1 MHRAIS
7 ASISNLDLQIAYGRV
22 APVQSSLRL
31 SALLLICSV
40 LLTGCLGTQAS
51 TPAVESSA
59 SVQDVPA
66 ANENAVGPCDDLA
79 ISIADLPQ
87 AQALFAG
94 QRDDMESEAHAWQ
107 ADAQLVSVDIGCD
120 FSQAAE
126 CVVSGDASGATQTSQ
141 DELETCV
148 ASGED
153 AMRLTAVF
161 YSPETDTSWSY
172 PERDEIIDFAEKS
185 LDPGEIDFAVLR
197 DQLNRA
203 GFTDEML
210 LPAGVS
216 ATAGEDTALVYSL
229 MAYPPGDDAAVKDL
243 LIIGADGTVTEQPAA
258 S

>member
-1 MHRAIS
+1 MPS
-7 ASISNLDLQIAYGRV
+7 DESPASGQN
-22 APVQSSLRL
+22 
-31 SALLLICSV
+31 
-40 LLTGCLGTQAS
+40 
-51 TPAVESSA
+51 
-59 SVQDVPA
+59 VPA
-66 ANENAVGPCDDLA
+66 SSENAAGPCDDLA
-79 ISIADLPQ
+79 ITIADLPQ

-94 QRDDMESEAHAWQ
+94 QRDAMESEAHAWQ
-107 ADAQLVSVDIGCD
+107 ADARLVSADIGCD

-126 CVVSGDASGATQTSQ
+126 CVVSGGESGAAQTSQ
-141 DELETCV
+141 DDLEACV
-148 ASGED
+148 AAGED

-161 YSPETDTSWSY
+161 YSPENDTSWSY

-185 LDPGEIDFAVLR
+185 LNPGAIDFAVLR

-243 LIIGADGTVTEQPAA
+243 LVNGANGAVTERPAA